1 MKKITRAGVI
11 PFSVYRN
18 EIWLLLS
25 EDLKTGE
32 KGDFGGGK
40 KERESP
46 YQAAMREARE
56 ESNGLILF
64 ENLETQP
71 HFSIQYKK
79 AVIYFAPFTFDALQ
93 RLRESFQN
101 LGGNKEVKNMH
112 IVPLNS
118 IWADRSNSYNMW
130 PFIKR
135 ILVENR
141 PYLDR
146 NRFIN
151 VFSE

>member
-11 PFSVYRN
+11 PFSVHRN

-40 KERESP
+40 KDKENS

-56 ESNGLILF
+56 ESSGLILF
-64 ENLETQP
+64 DNLETQP
-71 HFSIQYKK
+71 HFSVQYKK
-79 AVIYFAPFTFDALQ
+79 AVIYFAPFTFDSLV
-93 RLRESFQN
+93 RLRDSFRS
-101 LGGNKEVKNMH
+101 LGGNREVKNMH

-118 IWADRSNSYNMW
+118 IWADRNNAHNVW
-130 PFIKR
+130 PFIKK

-146 NRFIN
+146 NRFIS
-151 VFSE
+151 VFSD